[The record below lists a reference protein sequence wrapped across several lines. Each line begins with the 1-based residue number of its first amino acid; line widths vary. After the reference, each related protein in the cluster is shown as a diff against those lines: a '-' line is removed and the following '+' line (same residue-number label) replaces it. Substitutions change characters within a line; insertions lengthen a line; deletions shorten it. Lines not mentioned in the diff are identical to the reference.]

1 LENNLQLLRSE
12 IETTKNQRY
21 KLMFLF
27 GSIKKSNQLLI
38 NEFQKNG
45 YHTINVSLFLSDK
58 LRQISSEKRPYE
70 VVKWLKQAINEQKSD
85 VVFLHNIEYLFD
97 PELKQNPVKLLEA
110 LSGNTVLL
118 VLWPGKEEHGVLNYA
133 TPEHPE
139 YYQNDEYSNC
149 IFTY

>member
-1 LENNLQLLRSE
+1 VSNKIKRLHTE
-12 IETTKNQRY
+12 ISSVRNKRY
-21 KLMFLF
+21 KLLFLT
-27 GSIKKSNQLLI
+27 SEESNQSSII
-38 NEFQKNG
+38 NDLKRDG
-45 YHTINVSLFLSDK
+45 MSTININLYLSDQ
-58 LRQISSEKRPYE
+58 LRLISSDKRPYE
-70 VVKWLKQAINEQKSD
+70 VVKWLRQAINEQKND
-85 VVFLHNIEYLFD
+85 FVLLHNIEYLFD